1 MTNEQVLEH
10 LTSVAK
16 QREDVRVLV
25 LNGSLVNPNVS
36 TDRFQDVDVTCFVED
51 VTAFIEDCAW
61 MVPLGD
67 VLIMQTPDEVP
78 GGDEYERFA
87 FLVQFAAGHRVDLT
101 VRPLRD
107 VQGAIQADS
116 LSLVLIDKDGIAG
129 RPVPSDDTYRIKQPS
144 RFDYEQCW
152 NEFWWVSLYV
162 VKGIKRGHLLY
173 AYDHVTIMRTMLC
186 QMLSW
191 EVGFRTDFTVNA
203 GKAGEG
209 LAPYV
214 DTTQWDHYLHTFPT
228 IETTSIEAAHTA
240 LVEQFE
246 LTSRR
251 VAERAGYP
259 FRIEEACRIRDA
271 FSTLWCSND

>member
-1 MTNEQVLEH
+1 MTNEQVVEQ

-16 QREDVRVLV
+16 QREDVRVLI

-51 VTAFIEDCAW
+51 VDTFIEDRSW
-61 MVPLGD
+61 MMPLGE

-78 GGDEYERFA
+78 GKGNYDRFA

-107 VQGAIQADS
+107 VQATIQADS

-129 RPVPSDDTYRIKQPS
+129 RPVPSDDTYRIKPPS

-162 VKGIKRGHLLY
+162 VKGIKRGQLLY
-173 AYDHVTIMRTMLC
+173 AYDHVTIMRAMLR

-191 EVGFRTDFTVNA
+191 EVGFETGFTVNA
-203 GKAGEG
+203 GKAGDA
-209 LAPYV
+209 LAPYM
-214 DTTQWDHYLHTFPT
+214 DAAEWDDYLHTFPT

-246 LTSRR
+246 RTSRR
-251 VAERAGYP
+251 VAERAGYS
-259 FRIEEACRIRDA
+259 FRAEEARRIRDA
-271 FSTLWCSND
+271 FSTLWGSND